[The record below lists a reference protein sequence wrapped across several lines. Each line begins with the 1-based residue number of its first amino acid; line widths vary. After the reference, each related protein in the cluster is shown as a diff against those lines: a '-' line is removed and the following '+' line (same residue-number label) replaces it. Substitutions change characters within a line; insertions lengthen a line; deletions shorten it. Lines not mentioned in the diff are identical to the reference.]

1 MTNNILCIIFC
12 AVLTKQKVKNMAQKI
27 TNKDYIAINR
37 NGVFVGGKKATR
49 YQGQPIAQLDRV
61 ENVFHIAD
69 AQGSIEMG
77 SILEIRVM
85 LSNTRGEVFK
95 PGNPVPANN
104 GSYVWLQAITEF
116 GVSPWISR
124 FSEPSYGDAASLCAI
139 QTMNTLAMHPQWRE
153 LLLKTSSNGKKA
165 KLAFAKP
172 TKAIDYSSD
181 ASILSSIGKITIEH
195 LPGAVADGEPEFM
208 TLEVV
213 RKNKRSS
220 EATRLEHIDL
230 AEDSLKSLGFKDIS
244 DFRYGEGASM
254 LVYADIKFEYDIN
267 AKPYTITKMDSK
279 EAEALHSLT
288 QDPAVKIQVH
298 RDRIDPKKGYV
309 FEQVRPDEF
318 RQAIANYLKQR
329 QM

>member
-1 MTNNILCIIFC
+1 
-12 AVLTKQKVKNMAQKI
+12 MAQKI

-165 KLAFAKP
+165 KLAFAEP

-181 ASILSSIGKITIEH
+181 SSILRSVGKITVDH
-195 LPGAVADGEPEFM
+195 LPGSNADGDPKFM
-208 TLEVV
+208 TLEIM
-213 RKNKRSS
+213 RKNKRTS
-220 EATRLEHIDL
+220 EATRLENRDL
-230 AEDSLKSLGFKDIS
+230 VEESLKNLGFKDIA
-244 DFRYGEGASM
+244 DLRYDEGGD
-254 LVYADIKFEYDIN
+254 LLTYVDIQFDYDIN
-267 AKPYTITKMDSK
+267 EKPYIITEMDSE
-279 EAEALHSLT
+279 EAKALHSLT

-318 RQAIANYLKQR
+318 RQALVNYLKQH